1 MGVLL
6 FAGAEEDGWVADGD
20 GTTGSW
26 STCGE
31 LVTLGFASSALRPSS
46 SAVIMPVTVPTATT
60 TEAATTMAPRRAA
73 RLRSALRAARRW
85 ARRPDTVLVP
95 LRGGGRV
102 PPFWEAS
109 GPPTLPS
116 AYDWDPSPMGQL
128 EQFTTSVDAVVSRMR
143 TLDAT
148 LPERDGIAVFN
159 RVYLAVTEAV
169 DRRIDGSGFPD
180 ARAAITLDARF
191 AERYLAAVDAV
202 ADERRPPA
210 CWRPLFQFRRHPG
223 VRPLQFALAGIN
235 AHIGH
240 DLALAVVDSCRT
252 LNCEPADLEDE
263 FDRVGDLLVS
273 LEERIRE
280 DLMPGPDL
288 LQIADPL
295 THLLGAF
302 SLERARDATWS
313 AARALWALRRL
324 PDVAEEFT
332 ERLDA
337 AVGFAGRMLLTPLP
351 D

>member
-1 MGVLL
+1 
-6 FAGAEEDGWVADGD
+6 
-20 GTTGSW
+20 
-26 STCGE
+26 
-31 LVTLGFASSALRPSS
+31 
-46 SAVIMPVTVPTATT
+46 
-60 TEAATTMAPRRAA
+60 MA
-73 RLRSALRAARRW
+73 
-85 ARRPDTVLVP
+85 
-95 LRGGGRV
+95 
-102 PPFWEAS
+102 
-109 GPPTLPS
+109 
-116 AYDWDPSPMGQL
+116 QL
-128 EQFTTSVDAVVSRMR
+128 EQFTTPVDAVVSRMR
-143 TLDAT
+143 ALAAQ
-148 LPERDGIAVFN
+148 LPAWDGIAVFN
-159 RVYLAVTEAV
+159 RVYLAVTEEV
-169 DRRIDGSGFPD
+169 DRHIDAGEFTD
-180 ARAAITLDARF
+180 ARAAITLDVRF

-240 DLALAVVDSCRT
+240 DLALAVVDTCRT
-252 LNCEPADLEDE
+252 LGCEPLELEDE
-263 FDRVGDLLVS
+263 FDRVGDLLVA

-295 THLLGAF
+295 THLLGSW

-324 PDVAEEFT
+324 PDLAEEFT